1 MQALYDAVRTQAPE
15 DAPGVRELYEHW
27 LQGEGSERAGRL
39 LHTSYRGAETA
50 SSGLSIRW

>member
-1 MQALYDAVRTQAPE
+1 MQMLYDTVTVQVPE
-15 DAPGVRELYEHW
+15 DAPGVQELYEHW

-39 LHTSYRGAETA
+39 LHTSYRAVEMA